1 MNKDVFLFSCNL
13 CENGCFLILKNNLFA
28 YQVWNF
34 IGILFASYW
43 ISCLTLLIGILFTL
57 NLYNKINETL
67 YTYITC
73 T

>member
-1 MNKDVFLFSCNL
+1 M
-13 CENGCFLILKNNLFA
+13 LKNNLFA

-43 ISCLTLLIGILFTL
+43 ISCLALLIGILFTL
-57 NLYNKINETL
+57 NLHIKINEAL